1 MGILSKR
8 KIRRAIDAAILPRT
22 SAAGGKA
29 EAQALLKRL
38 RIDAVPILI
47 DRLNE
52 AAATDRA
59 PIAEVLASLLDDST
73 LAEFVSALSS
83 SEQQVVD
90 LLTQLMSDQGRFDAN
105 RLLAVFNQETT
116 PKAALTAIL
125 TARKGTL
132 REDAIGRLLAGV
144 TAESRVPAFRL
155 LESVA
160 TNAHLPHLVAGLDHS
175 DWRVR
180 LSIAR
185 SLSSFGSPEAK
196 QALTRLLSDTN
207 KAVRREALD
216 GLAKAGGEID
226 IGAVTALLRDPDLT
240 IQSRAIEVI
249 ITANHPRSM
258 AYLLDVLQD
267 ESEYVRRAA
276 VEVLNEIG
284 NASTI
289 KDLLDALRDKD
300 WWVRVRAADALG
312 TIGGPKVVEA
322 TLSLLRDEDEFIR
335 RSAIEI
341 LNTTKDDRALNALI
355 DALADPDWWVRERA
369 VDALSELGNPEA
381 VPALIRLLDEHP
393 EGSHVIISALIRFE
407 DARTVLPLLR
417 HLDCDREEQTAQIL
431 GILSN
436 CAEGDQVEVVLQSLR
451 ALLENSNGR
460 IHDLTM
466 QTLESLSNRLGK
478 RHATCA
484 PPSVTSDVRP
494 TQVLSFLDPRDS
506 AQSAVAEDRGS
517 DVPMADPAAN
527 QAAATAT
534 TTITDP
540 TALAAGTVVG
550 DRYRV
555 IRHIEGGAFG
565 VVVLV
570 EDIVLNEQVILK
582 FLRPHVASDPK
593 VISRFMQ
600 ELRCAR
606 KISHENVIRI
616 HDFLLLGNAYAISM
630 EYFPSRPLSAEIE
643 RCGTIEPQRA
653 LRIAADTCA
662 GMIVAHGADIVH
674 RDLKP
679 ANVLINED
687 DQVKIVDFGLAAAA
701 SYAGTRLTTAGM
713 AVGTPTYMSPEQIRG
728 QEFDART
735 DIYSLAVILYEM
747 LTGRPPYTG
756 ADPISIL
763 YQHLEGKFVRP
774 RELVPEIPQT
784 VEALVIKA
792 MATEPAARYQTVLE
806 LRQAIEGR
814 LTKGAA

>member
-1 MGILSKR
+1 
-8 KIRRAIDAAILPRT
+8 
-22 SAAGGKA
+22 
-29 EAQALLKRL
+29 
-38 RIDAVPILI
+38 
-47 DRLNE
+47 
-52 AAATDRA
+52 
-59 PIAEVLASLLDDST
+59 
-73 LAEFVSALSS
+73 
-83 SEQQVVD
+83 
-90 LLTQLMSDQGRFDAN
+90 
-105 RLLAVFNQETT
+105 
-116 PKAALTAIL
+116 
-125 TARKGTL
+125 
-132 REDAIGRLLAGV
+132 
-144 TAESRVPAFRL
+144 
-155 LESVA
+155 
-160 TNAHLPHLVAGLDHS
+160 
-175 DWRVR
+175 
-180 LSIAR
+180 
-185 SLSSFGSPEAK
+185 
-196 QALTRLLSDTN
+196 LSDAN
-207 KAVRREALD
+207 KAVRREALN

-226 IGAVTALLRDPDLT
+226 IGAVTAMLRDPDLT
-240 IQSRAIEVI
+240 IQSQAIEVI
-249 ITANHPRSM
+249 TTANHPDSM
-258 AYLLDVLQD
+258 GYLLDVLQD

-284 NASTI
+284 NPSTI

-369 VDALSELGNPEA
+369 VDALAELGNREA
-381 VPALIRLLDEHP
+381 VPALIGLLNEHP
-393 EGSHVIISALIRFE
+393 EGSPVIINALIRFG
-407 DARTVLPLLR
+407 DASTVLPLLS
-417 HLDCDREEQTAQIL
+417 HLDIEREEQAAQIL

-436 CAEGDQVEVVLQSLR
+436 CTDGDQVEAVMQSLR
-451 ALLENSNGR
+451 ALLEQADGR
-460 IHDLTM
+460 ILDLTK
-466 QTLESLSNRLGK
+466 QTLESLSSRFAK
-478 RHATCA
+478 RPA
-484 PPSVTSDVRP
+484 PCTPTPVTSDVRP
-494 TQVLSFLDPRDS
+494 TRVLSCLDPRDS
-506 AQSAVAEDRGS
+506 AQSTVA
-517 DVPMADPAAN
+517 DVTDSGRPVASPAADA
-527 QAAATAT
+527 AAATAT
-534 TTITDP
+534 TIISDP
-540 TALAAGTVVG
+540 TALTAGTVVG

-570 EDIVLNEQVILK
+570 EDIVLNEEVILK

-630 EYFPSRPLSAEIE
+630 EYFPSQPLSAEIE
-643 RCGTIEPQRA
+643 RCGTIEPMRA
-653 LRIAADTCA
+653 LQIASDTCA

-679 ANVLINED
+679 ANVLIND
-687 DQVKIVDFGLAAAA
+687 HDQVKIVDFGLAAAA
-701 SYAGTRLTTAGM
+701 SFAGTRITTAGM

-728 QEFDART
+728 HEFDART

-756 ADPISIL
+756 PDPISIL

-774 RELVPEIPQT
+774 RERVPSIPQS
-784 VEALVIKA
+784 VEAVIIKA
-792 MATEPAARYQTVLE
+792 MATEPEARYQSVLE